1 MDEITGVLGLSL
13 GFLSVVGGLGVAFYA
28 MWLKSKRRQMRHEEH
43 MAMIEKGLVPPQAAD
58 VHAGGGYQSFR
69 KQRETGIMLIC
80 IGIALMM
87 FFGLSTGNWRSVWMG
102 GFVLMFGVAN
112 LTIALLNERDRRARE
127 TQPSRTGET
136 L

>member
-1 MDEITGVLGLSL
+1 MDEIAGVLGLSL

-28 MWLKSKRRQMRHEEH
+28 MWLKSKGRQMRHEEH
-43 MAMIEKGLVPPQAAD
+43 MAMIEKGLVPPQAAEVD
-58 VHAGGGYQSFR
+58 AGGGYQSFR

-87 FFGLSTGNWRSVWMG
+87 FFGLSSANWRSVWMG

-112 LTIALLNERDRRARE
+112 LTIALLNERDRRARQ